1 LDGIGQIAIIPSET
15 ILMKLKNDYD
25 EMAKEMMYGDVPTF
39 AEVINSVKIIQDAF
53 NQKV

>member
-1 LDGIGQIAIIPSET
+1 MARKIGKLTIPSET

-39 AEVINSVKIIQDAF
+39 AEVINSVKIIQVAF
-53 NQKV
+53 NQKA